1 MDSDIN
7 NLNNFLISESKYEN
21 QLSPGEID
29 SRKKLINSINE
40 LNEIQTHLLDCINQ
54 QDEKIDNIETNIL
67 TTQPL
72 VETGK
77 NELIEAKKYYFTYT
91 PIIIGTLIGA
101 SALSPIGLLLNLKL
115 SGLFSLGGGIL
126 GGYTG
131 YKIQK

>member
-21 QLSPGEID
+21 KLSPDEIEAR
-29 SRKKLINSINE
+29 RKLVNSINE

-67 TTQPL
+67 STQPL
-72 VETGK
+72 IETGK

-91 PIIIGTLIGA
+91 PILVGTLIGA
-101 SALSPIGLLLNLKL
+101 GALSPIGLLLNLKL
-115 SGLFSLGGGIL
+115 SGLFSLSGGIL
-126 GGYTG
+126 GGYAG